1 MFTRI
6 PWVKL
11 NFHYF
16 FIEVQLTYNV
26 VLVSGVEQSNSV
38 YVCVCVCVCIHTYIL
53 FYIIFHYGLLQ
64 ETEYSSLCY
73 IVRTCCSSILHI
85 QFVSANPKLLFYPS
99 PTPF

>member
-38 YVCVCVCVCIHTYIL
+38 YVCVCVCVCVCVYTHIFFFIL
-53 FYIIFHYGLLQ
+53 FSIMVYYRKLN
-64 ETEYSSLCY
+64 
-73 IVRTCCSSILHI
+73 IVPYAI
-85 QFVSANPKLLFYPS
+85 
-99 PTPF
+99 

>member
-38 YVCVCVCVCIHTYIL
+38 YICVCVCIHTNIFFFIL
-53 FYIIFHYGLLQ
+53 FSTMVYYRKLN
-64 ETEYSSLCY
+64 
-73 IVRTCCSSILHI
+73 IVPYAI
-85 QFVSANPKLLFYPS
+85 
-99 PTPF
+99 